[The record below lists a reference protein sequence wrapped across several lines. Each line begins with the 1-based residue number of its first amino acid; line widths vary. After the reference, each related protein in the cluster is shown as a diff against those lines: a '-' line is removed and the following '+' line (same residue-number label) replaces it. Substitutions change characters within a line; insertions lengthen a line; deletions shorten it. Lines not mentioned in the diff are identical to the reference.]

1 MPQLNSAARVRLAP
15 GARWPKTDGIPSA
28 PATLMR
34 FTDLLLLAFFNHPA
48 MLGWL
53 LAAAAPLIIH
63 LLNRRRHRQMEWAA
77 MQYLLAA
84 VQKHARRIR
93 VEQWLLLVV
102 RVTLI
107 VLVVLALADPFLAH
121 TGLKFV
127 ASGERVHK
135 VFVVDASYSM
145 TYRAAETSRFERAQ
159 QMAAQIVGESHQGD
173 GFSLVLLSSPPR
185 AVVGTPTFDRQEFL
199 QEIESLRPLDAGADL
214 PAALAK
220 VEGILAAARNE
231 SARLAREEVYIF
243 SDLARNT
250 WLPESRGRESLA
262 DFRQLSQRLAASATL
277 VLADLGEDD
286 AENQAVVALRVAA
299 PFVTPAREVTFEA
312 DVHNFG
318 RQDRPRQL
326 IELLVDG
333 RGAGENHLD
342 VAAGETQATTF
353 SYRFDAPGE
362 HQVEVRLAGD
372 SLAVDDHRW
381 LALPVVNQL
390 RVLCVNGKPAGD
402 SFQGATDYL
411 MVALA
416 PGGPT
421 DDRSLVLP
429 EVVTERSLLEIEL
442 AQYDCVILANV
453 AQFTASEA
461 RLLNAYVRDG
471 GGLIFFLGDQVQ
483 ADNYNQQ
490 LAAGGEAVNLLP
502 ARLGDLAPLNREP
515 PYLFNPLGYQH
526 PIVAPFRG
534 RDRAGL
540 LTTPVYEYV
549 KATVP
554 KDSSARVALAYGN
567 GDPAIVEKRVGRGR
581 SILVT
586 TSADASWSAWPVWLS
601 YLPIVQELVAEA
613 VRGKVGQRNLRV
625 GQALDGESRSAPSE
639 GIVSVTTPSGETR
652 PVRLTSDGG
661 LNRWSFGEPEQS
673 GMYRVEFGP
682 PLLHEQFFAVNVDPG
697 ESDLTKIAPDELRDE
712 VWPGVPFEP
721 FGWQA
726 SPGGAATPT
735 TRRDSL
741 HRWLLLAALA
751 LLLTETALACW
762 LGRRSAQ

>member
-1 MPQLNSAARVRLAP
+1 METT
-15 GARWPKTDGIPSA
+15 KTDRRAEQRTKRNQSSA
-28 PATLMR
+28 ILTIAMA
-34 FTDLLLLAFFNHPA
+34 FNDLFLLAYFNHPA
-48 MLGWL
+48 MLAWL
-53 LAAAAPLIIH
+53 AAAAAPLIIH
-63 LLNRRRHRQMEWAA
+63 LLNRRRHREMDWAA

-84 VQKHARRIR
+84 VQKHSRRIR
-93 VEQWLLLVV
+93 VEQWLLLAV
-102 RVTLI
+102 RIALI
-107 VLVVLALADPFLAH
+107 VLVVLAVADPFLAH

-127 ASGERVHK
+127 ASGERAHK

-145 TYRAAETSRFERAQ
+145 TYRAADTTRFERAK
-159 QMAAQIVGESHQGD
+159 QMAAQIVAEGQQGD

-185 AVVGTPTFDRQEFL
+185 VLVGTPTFDRPEFL
-199 QEIESLRPLDAGADL
+199 QEIESLEPLDSGADL

-220 VEGILAAARNE
+220 VEEILTTARHE
-231 SARLAREEVYIF
+231 STRLGREEIYVF

-250 WLPESRGRESLA
+250 WRAESRGREA
-262 DFRQLSQRLAASATL
+262 PAEFRQRTQRLAASATL
-277 VLADLGEDD
+277 VVADLGEDD
-286 AENQAVVALRVAA
+286 AENQAVVGLRVAA

-312 DVHNFG
+312 EVRNFG
-318 RQDRPRQL
+318 RQNRDRQL
-326 IELLVDG
+326 VQLIVDG

-342 VAAGETQATTF
+342 LAAGETQATTF
-353 SYRFDAPGE
+353 SYRFEEPGE

-372 SLAVDDHRW
+372 SLAVDNHRW

-416 PGGPT
+416 PHGPT

-429 EVVTERSLLEIEL
+429 EVVTERSLLELDL
-442 AQYDCVILANV
+442 AQYDCLLLANV

-461 RLLNAYVRDG
+461 RLLNRYVRDG
-471 GGLIFFLGDQVQ
+471 GGLILFLGDQVRP
-483 ADNYNQQ
+483 DNYNQQ
-490 LAAGGEAVNLLP
+490 LAAADDGVNLLP
-502 ARLGDLAPLNREP
+502 ARLGDRAPAEREQ

-549 KATVP
+549 KAVVP
-554 KDSSARVALAYGN
+554 KDSSAQVALAFGN

-586 TSADASWSAWPVWLS
+586 TAADASWSALPVWLS
-601 YLPIVQELVAEA
+601 YVPIVQELVAEA
-613 VRGKVGQRNLRV
+613 VRGKLGQRNLRV
-625 GQALDGESRSAPSE
+625 GQALTGDVRAAPAD
-639 GIVSVTTPSGETR
+639 GIVSVATPAGKTQ
-652 PVRLTSDGG
+652 PVRLATDGG
-661 LNRWSFGEPEQS
+661 LNHWSFSDSDRS
-673 GMYRVEFGP
+673 GVYRVEFGP
-682 PLLHEQFFAVNVDPG
+682 PLLHEELFAMNVDPA
-697 ESDLTKIAPDELRDE
+697 ESDLAKITLDELRDDI
-712 VWPGVPFEP
+712 WPGVPFEP

-726 SPGGAATPT
+726 SPGSPATPT

-741 HRWLLLAALA
+741 HRWLLLAALV
-751 LLLTETALACW
+751 LLLTEPALACW
-762 LGRRSAQ
+762 LGRRLA

>member
-1 MPQLNSAARVRLAP
+1 MAFH
-15 GARWPKTDGIPSA
+15 D
-28 PATLMR
+28 M
-34 FTDLLLLAFFNHPA
+34 LLLAFFNHPA
-48 MLGWL
+48 MLAWL
-53 LAAAAPLIIH
+53 AAAAAPLIIH
-63 LLNRRRHRQMEWAA
+63 LLNRRRHRPMEWAA

-84 VQKHARRIR
+84 VQKHSRRIR
-93 VEQWLLLVV
+93 VEQWLLLAL
-102 RVTLI
+102 RIALI

-145 TYRAAETSRFERAQ
+145 AYRAGESSRFERAK

-173 GFSLVLLSSPPR
+173 GFSLVLLARPPR
-185 AVVGTPTFDRQEFL
+185 VVVGSPTFDRQEFL
-199 QEIESLRPLDAGADL
+199 QEIESLRPVDSGADL
-214 PAALAK
+214 AATLAK
-220 VEGILAAARNE
+220 VEEVVTAARSE
-231 SARLAREEVYIF
+231 SARLAREEIYLF

-250 WLPESRGRESLA
+250 WLPESGGGESTE
-262 DFRQLSQRLAASATL
+262 FRQRSQRLAATATL
-277 VLADLGEDD
+277 VVADLGEDD
-286 AENQAVVALRVAA
+286 AENQAVVGLRVAA
-299 PFVTPAREVTFEA
+299 PFVTPAREITFEA

-318 RQDRPRQL
+318 RQNRARQL
-326 IELLVDG
+326 VELFVDG

-342 VAAGETQATTF
+342 LAAGETQATSF
-353 SYRFDAPGE
+353 SYRFDGPGE

-372 SLAVDDHRW
+372 ALAVDDHRW
-381 LALPVVNQL
+381 LALPMVNQL

-402 SFQGATDYL
+402 RFQGATDYL

-416 PGGPT
+416 PHGPT

-429 EVVTERSLLEIEL
+429 EVVTERSLLEVEL
-442 AQYDCVILANV
+442 GQYDCVILANV

-461 RLLNAYVRDG
+461 RLLDAYVRDG
-471 GGLIFFLGDQVQ
+471 GGLIVFLGDQVL

-490 LAAGGEAVNLLP
+490 LAAAEGGVNLLP
-502 ARLGDLAPLNREP
+502 ARLGDRAPVDREQ

-554 KDSSARVALAYGN
+554 KDSSARVALAFGN

-586 TSADASWSAWPVWLS
+586 TAADASWSALPMWLS
-601 YLPIVQELVAEA
+601 YVPIVQELVAEA

-625 GQALDGESRSAPSE
+625 GQTLAGDVRAAPSE
-639 GIVSVTTPSGETR
+639 GIVSVTVPSGETK
-652 PVRLTSDGG
+652 PVRLKSDGG
-661 LNRWSFGEPEQS
+661 LNHWSFGTAEYS
-673 GMYRVEFGP
+673 GVYRVEFGP
-682 PLLHEQFFAVNVDPG
+682 PLLREELFAVNADAA
-697 ESDLTKIAPDELRDE
+697 ESDLRKITPEELRDE

-726 SPGGAATPT
+726 DSGGPATPT
-735 TRRDSL
+735 TRRDPL

-751 LLLTETALACW
+751 LLLAEPALACW
-762 LGRRSAQ
+762 LGRRSA

>member
-1 MPQLNSAARVRLAP
+1 MAP
-15 GARWPKTDGIPSA
+15 DRS
-28 PATLMR
+28 
-34 FTDLLLLAFFNHPA
+34 LLLAFFNHPA
-48 MLGWL
+48 MLAWL
-53 LAAAAPLIIH
+53 AAAAAPLIIH

-84 VQKHARRIR
+84 VQKHSRRIR
-93 VEQWLLLVV
+93 VEQWLLLAV
-102 RVTLI
+102 RISLI

-121 TGLKFV
+121 TGLKFI

-135 VFVVDASYSM
+135 VFLVDASYSM
-145 TYRAAETSRFERAQ
+145 TYRAADTSRFERAK
-159 QMAAQIVGESHQGD
+159 QMAEQIVGESHQGD
-173 GFSLVLLSSPPR
+173 GFSLILLSSPPR
-185 AVVGTPTFDRQEFL
+185 VVVGTPTFDRQEFL
-199 QEIESLRPLDAGADL
+199 REIEVLHPLDSGADL
-214 PAALAK
+214 PAAVAK
-220 VEGILAAARNE
+220 VEEVLTAARNE
-231 SARLAREEVYIF
+231 SARLAREEIYIF

-250 WLPESRGRESLA
+250 WRPDSPGSDALA
-262 DFRQLSQRLAASATL
+262 EFRQRTQRLAASATL
-277 VLADLGEDD
+277 VVADLGEDD
-286 AENQAVVALRVAA
+286 AENQAVVGLRVAA

-312 DVHNFG
+312 EVHNFG
-318 RQDRPRQL
+318 RQNRGRQL
-326 IELLVDG
+326 VELFVDG

-342 VAAGETQATTF
+342 LAAGETQATTF
-353 SYRFDAPGE
+353 SYRFDGPGE

-372 SLAVDDHRW
+372 SLAVDNHRW

-416 PGGPT
+416 PEGPT
-421 DDRSLVLP
+421 NDRSLVLP
-429 EVVTERSLLEIEL
+429 EVVTERSLLEIDL
-442 AQYDCVILANV
+442 AQYDCVVLANV
-453 AQFTASEA
+453 AQFTANEA
-461 RLLNAYVRDG
+461 RLLDTYVRDG
-471 GGLIFFLGDQVQ
+471 GGLIFFLGDQVRP
-483 ADNYNQQ
+483 DNYNQQ
-490 LAAGGEAVNLLP
+490 LAAGEGVNLLP
-502 ARLGDLAPLNREP
+502 ARLGDRAPAEREH

-554 KDSSARVALAYGN
+554 KESSAQVALAFGN

-586 TSADASWSAWPVWLS
+586 TAADASWSALPVWLS
-601 YLPIVQELVAEA
+601 YVPIVQELVAEA

-625 GQALDGESRSAPSE
+625 GQTLAGDVRAAPAE
-639 GIVSVTTPSGETR
+639 GAVSVTTPSGETQ
-652 PVRLTSDGG
+652 PVRLTADGG
-661 LNRWSFGEPEQS
+661 VSHWSFRQPDRS
-673 GMYRVEFGP
+673 GIYRVDFGP
-682 PLLHEQFFAVNVDPG
+682 PLLREEIFAVNLDPA
-697 ESDLTKIAPDELRDE
+697 ESDLAKITLDELRDE

-726 SPGGAATPT
+726 SPGAPASPT

-751 LLLTETALACW
+751 LLLAEPALACW
-762 LGRRSAQ
+762 LGRRSA